1 MTDYTVPRDAF
12 SAMTAYG
19 AKKERATVLLRRR

>member
-1 MTDYTVPRDAF
+1 VSRDAF

>member
-1 MTDYTVPRDAF
+1 VPRAAF
-12 SAMTAYG
+12 MAMTAYG